1 MITFLSFIFVIGVV
15 VFIHELGHFLAAK
28 SVGVRV
34 EKFYIGFN
42 LFGLGWKVDYKGTEY
57 GIGLFPLGGYVKLAG
72 VIDESMDVQSTGA
85 DDEFKSKNTL
95 QKIWIMSAGVI
106 MNFIL
111 AIFIFSHLTYH
122 TGISEPSSSTI
133 IGGVAPKYPAE
144 TLGLQSGDEIISING
159 VLVSNWEEMAKNIHS
174 KPNEIIQISW
184 ERNEQIING
193 SVQTVIAEQPL
204 PWNKH
209 IMKGIIGI
217 QPVFTHRNITIL
229 ESFSK
234 GFMQTYFWL
243 EITYKTL
250 LSLMQGNVSMKEMAG
265 PIMIAK
271 MAGETATTGGFY
283 ALLGLMGIISVNL
296 GLINILPIPGLDGGH
311 VFIALIE
318 GIINKE
324 IPLKIKLG
332 IQQIGMLLIL
342 ILFFTIMFNDIQRIL
357 Q

>member
-1 MITFLSFIFVIGVV
+1 M
-15 VFIHELGHFLAAK
+15 
-28 SVGVRV
+28 
-34 EKFYIGFN
+34 
-42 LFGLGWKVDYKGTEY
+42 
-57 GIGLFPLGGYVKLAG
+57 
-72 VIDESMDVQSTGA
+72 
-85 DDEFKSKNTL
+85 
-95 QKIWIMSAGVI
+95 
-106 MNFIL
+106 
-111 AIFIFSHLTYH
+111 
-122 TGISEPSSSTI
+122 
-133 IGGVAPKYPAE
+133 
-144 TLGLQSGDEIISING
+144 QSGDEIISING

-217 QPVFTHRNITIL
+217 QPVLTHRNITIL

-311 VFIALIE
+311 VFIAIIE
-318 GIINKE
+318 GLRRKE
-324 IPLKIKLG
+324 LPLKVKYG
-332 IQQIGMLLIL
+332 IQSFGFIL
-342 ILFFTIMFNDIQRIL
+342 IMILFVFVFFNDIRNL
-357 Q
+357 M